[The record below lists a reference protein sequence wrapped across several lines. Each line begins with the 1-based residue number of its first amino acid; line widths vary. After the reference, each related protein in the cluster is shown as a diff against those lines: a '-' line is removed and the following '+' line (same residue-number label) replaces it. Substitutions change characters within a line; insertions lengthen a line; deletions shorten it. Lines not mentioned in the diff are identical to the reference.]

1 MKYRDYQVV
10 DFIKDDFF
18 VEWIKNP
25 NTESNSFWQE
35 YIAANTDQIQTIK
48 QAREFITS
56 ISYDDHQPLTGEE
69 YIEIFESILKP
80 SKQSTWGVN
89 KKLVRQS
96 LQLAATISIVFVL
109 SVLYRQIITKESPQ
123 NGAPLAAII
132 KENPRGQKSTSILPD
147 GTKISL
153 NAESQLIIDPTY
165 GINKRK
171 VHLVGEA
178 FFDVAPDKSK
188 PFIIKTGKVETKVL
202 GTSFNIRSFVN
213 EDNIEI
219 LVVSGEV
226 SVSDTLGNSI
236 LLNPNELL
244 EYDYRNSMIKMTIHK
259 NLIPYIGWKDGILA
273 FEDDEFKQVIDK
285 IEQWYD
291 VKIIMEKNSQIHGKY
306 TAEYNNKSLEKVM
319 DGWSYASGFS
329 YTLSK
334 DNTVKLTMNP

>member
-25 NTESNSFWQE
+25 STQSNNFWQA
-35 YIAANTDQIQTIK
+35 YIAANPDQIQSIK
-48 QAREFITS
+48 QARAFITS
-56 ISYDDHQPLTGEE
+56 ISYDEHLPLSGEE
-69 YIEIFESILKP
+69 YIEIFERILKP
-80 SKQSTWGVN
+80 SKQNPWAVR
-89 KKLVRQS
+89 KKIARRS

-109 SVLYRQIITKESPQ
+109 SVLFRQIKAEETHPKEV
-123 NGAPLAAII
+123 PLTTII

-147 GTKISL
+147 GTRINL
-153 NAESQLIIDPTY
+153 NAESQLIIDPKY
-165 GINKRK
+165 GVNERK

-188 PFIIKTGKVETKVL
+188 PFIIKTGKVATMVL
-202 GTSFNIRSFVN
+202 GTSFNVRSFAN

-244 EYDYRNSMIKMTIHK
+244 EYDHLNSMIKMTTHK
-259 NLIPYIGWKDGILA
+259 NLIPYIGWKDGVLA
-273 FEDDEFKQVIDK
+273 FRDDDFKQVIDK

-291 VKIIMEKNSQIHGKY
+291 VKIIIDENFQLHGKY
-306 TAEYNNKSLEKVM
+306 TAEYNHKSLKKVM

-334 DNTVKLTMNP
+334 DNTVKLITNS